1 MKKALVGVL
10 ALVMC
15 LGLASCSKG
24 SSDTPSLAEIVE
36 KAKTDGANW
45 SIDEWK
51 EAYRNVLLAVKPMM
65 EEIAE
70 IQKSV
75 PDDDDGTKAL
85 AAIAKIAELQNK
97 YGDVDKL
104 MNEFTQVAESN
115 ENGKKVMEDE
125 EFGKKLF
132 KELGLPEEALE

>member
-1 MKKALVGVL
+1 MKKALIGVL

-24 SSDTPSLAEIVE
+24 NSGTPSLAEIVE

-51 EAYRNVLLAVKPMM
+51 EAYKNVLLAVKPMM

-85 AAIAKIAELQNK
+85 AAIAKMAELQNK
-97 YGDVDKL
+97 YGDVEKL
-104 MNEFTQVAESN
+104 MNEFTKIAESN

-125 EFGKKLF
+125 EFGKNLF